1 MLRTYLPSVI
11 ANTTLPGCEIIVAD
25 NGSTDNS
32 LEVLQKEFPSVRI
45 IALDQ
50 NYGFAEGYNRA
61 LAQTNAEYTVLL
73 NSDVETP
80 EGWLAPLLDYLNTH
94 PDTAAVQPKIRS
106 WRTKTSNI
114 RRLMHDTVKQ
124 FDQVTAH
131 CRTIFIDKMQ
141 DYGPS
146 WRIFRLHGI
155 TDQLYIKVCN
165 IRQRQE
171 TGVSLV
177 GDDIEGNL
185 RAIVNYG
192 ITAIIQARHGYADS
206 IDMSREQALELY
218 DTVLNEAK
226 ELMVRKNHDYGEA
239 WREMSKEGIID
250 MILAK
255 IIVRLFHQP

>member
-1 MLRTYLPSVI
+1 M
-11 ANTTLPGCEIIVAD
+11 A
-25 NGSTDNS
+25 
-32 LEVLQKEFPSVRI
+32 
-45 IALDQ
+45 
-50 NYGFAEGYNRA
+50 
-61 LAQTNAEYTVLL
+61 
-73 NSDVETP
+73 
-80 EGWLAPLLDYLNTH
+80 
-94 PDTAAVQPKIRS
+94 
-106 WRTKTSNI
+106 
-114 RRLMHDTVKQ
+114 DTVKQ
-124 FDQVTAH
+124 FDEVTAK
-131 CRTIFIDKMQ
+131 CRAIFVDKMS

-192 ITAIIQARHGYADS
+192 ITAIIQERKGFADAV
-206 IDMSREQALELY
+206 DMSNNEALALY
-218 DTVLNEAK
+218 DQVLSEAK

-239 WREMSKEGIID
+239 WREMSKEGIVD

-255 IIVRLFHQP
+255 VIRIKTILENGGKTIASEGTEGNYFDIINYAIFDLIHYAE